1 MKNMDD
7 LSKGYTPLIVGI
19 VLYILLLMISHV
31 TQNLDYFGILLV
43 IMEYMI
49 IPVIIGYL
57 TRDYVRA
64 IIYTIVSVIVL
75 AIIGHVINPG
85 VFSFTGLLIGLVI
98 VAVFSVVGVFLEA
111 RFAPKSTNTSPT
123 S

>member
-1 MKNMDD
+1 MDD

-111 RFAPKSTNTSPT
+111 RFDPKSTNTSPT

>member
-1 MKNMDD
+1 
-7 LSKGYTPLIVGI
+7 L
-19 VLYILLLMISHV
+19 
-31 TQNLDYFGILLV
+31 
-43 IMEYMI
+43 I

-64 IIYTIVSVIVL
+64 IIYTIISVIIL
-75 AIIGHVINPG
+75 ALISHLINPG

-98 VAVFSVVGVFLEA
+98 VAVFSVVGVFLGV
-111 RFAPKSTNTSPT
+111 RFTPKSTNTNPT

>member
-1 MKNMDD
+1 MDD

>member
-98 VAVFSVVGVFLEA
+98 VAVFSVVGVLLEA